1 MKLTLAFLLASGAM
15 AACPNACSQHG
26 ECGEFDSCD
35 CHAGFQGGDCSERVC
50 MYNWAWVTTAN
61 GDLNFDGDRYD
72 GTVYSSTIPLSSRMN
87 ENSPG
92 YGGATLL
99 PQAAPGGTWESWP
112 YRGTAQE
119 GHYYMECSNRGL
131 CDRTSGDCVCFD
143 GYQGTACNRMACP
156 EDCSEHGICQTV
168 KDYDST
174 YKLWDRDMARSCK
187 CDPGYTGPACQTREC
202 PHGNDPLTKTNE
214 QWMVQWVNI
223 FTGCEGATTTD
234 CGTHGALTALLGGNA
249 RFTYTDHHG
258 EAYTTDPFGV
268 VAMDGQSA
276 ALAVATNAEAALK
289 ALPNDVISDQIT
301 VEAQYCEVA
310 KDGAQTAASGAI
322 TGLGKNAYR
331 IIGGTDSAEG
341 TALIKATGEV
351 LSIGGSG
358 YTQASAATMANGDY
372 QVAYLDN
379 PICIQLKVTFVG
391 MPGDLNLLT
400 VDHSDVTYFG
410 ETNAQDGVVK
420 AQVSSAVTKT
430 VKITE
435 GSAAVTVAYTRPS
448 EVAITA
454 DADIAPG
461 TTSSTITFTNGDSAN
476 QIYEDKNDIFRENT
490 RVKVECQSTS
500 GINTWRNLGIYTV
513 KVGGTP
519 TSTSILT
526 LAETVVPSQCEG
538 ATGTETNQVRVTQ
551 VSNVLEFGNFDITQL
566 QDFNTNHHIVCDG
579 LTWTSTP
586 KALSYNF
593 LSSVGYIVFDKEDG
607 NLAGSDFS
615 SDTTYCSIY
624 GTGTRENVECGDR
637 GLCQEDG
644 VCQCFPGYTGDS
656 CGEQKSIAL

>member
-1 MKLTLAFLLASGAM
+1 M

-87 ENSPG
+87 EASPG

-99 PQAAPGGTWESWP
+99 TQAAPGGTWESWP
-112 YRGTAQE
+112 YSGTAQE
-119 GHYYMECSNRGL
+119 GHYYMEGSNRGL
-131 CDRTSGDCVCFD
+131 CDRT
-143 GYQGTACNRMACP
+143 
-156 EDCSEHGICQTV
+156 
-168 KDYDST
+168 
-174 YKLWDRDMARSCK
+174 
-187 CDPGYTGPACQTREC
+187 TG
-202 PHGNDPLTKTNE
+202 
-214 QWMVQWVNI
+214 
-223 FTGCEGATTTD
+223 D
-234 CGTHGALTALLGGNA
+234 CGTHGASTALLGGNA

-310 KDGAQTAASGAI
+310 KDGDQTTASGAI

-331 IIGGTDSAEG
+331 IIGGTDSTEG
-341 TALIKATGEV
+341 TALTKATGEA
-351 LSIGGSG
+351 LSVGNSG
-358 YTQASAATMANGDY
+358 YTQASAATPADQAH

-430 VKITE
+430 VRITE
-435 GSAAVTVAYTRPS
+435 GSAAVTVAYTKPDQ
-448 EVAITA
+448 VTITA

-461 TTSSTITFTNGDSAN
+461 TTSSTITFSDADSAN
-476 QIYEDKNDIFRENT
+476 KIYEDKNDIFRENT

-500 GINTWRNLGIYTV
+500 GINTWRNLGIYTI
-513 KVGGTP
+513 KVGATQDA
-519 TSTSILT
+519 TTMT

-538 ATGTETNQVRVTQ
+538 ATGTETNNVRVTQ
-551 VSNVLEFGNFDITQL
+551 VSNVLEFGDFDITQL
-566 QDFNTNHHIVCDG
+566 QDF
-579 LTWTSTP
+579 
-586 KALSYNF
+586 
-593 LSSVGYIVFDKEDG
+593 
-607 NLAGSDFS
+607 
-615 SDTTYCSIY
+615 
-624 GTGTRENVECGDR
+624 
-637 GLCQEDG
+637 
-644 VCQCFPGYTGDS
+644 
-656 CGEQKSIAL
+656 

>member
-1 MKLTLAFLLASGAM
+1 MKIQIATFLSLLAYGA
-15 AACPNACSQHG
+15 AECPNACSGRG
-26 ECGEFDSCD
+26 ECGEFDSCE
-35 CHAGFQGGDCSERVC
+35 CHEGFQSGDCSERVC

-61 GDLNFDGDRYD
+61 GDLNFDGNVYG
-72 GTVYSSTIPLSSRMN
+72 GTIYSSTVKI
-87 ENSPG
+87 ENNN
-92 YGGATLL
+92 AAARLQT
-99 PQAAPGGTWESWP
+99 QAAPGGTWESWP
-112 YRGTAQE
+112 YSGTAQE

-174 YKLWDRDMARSCK
+174 YKLWDRNMARSCK

-202 PHGNDPLTKTNE
+202 PMGNDPLTKTNE
-214 QWMVQWVNI
+214 QWNVQWVNI

-234 CGTHGALTALLGGNA
+234 CGTHGASTALLGGNA

-258 EAYTTDPFGV
+258 EKYTTDPVGV

-310 KDGAQTAASGAI
+310 KDGAQTTATGAI

-331 IIGGTDSAEG
+331 IIGGTDSTEG
-341 TALIKATGEV
+341 TAIIKATGET
-351 LSIGGSG
+351 LSVGNSG
-358 YTQASAATMANGDY
+358 YTQASAATVADGATN
-372 QVAYLDN
+372 QVAYLNN

-391 MPGDLNLLT
+391 MPGNLNLLT

-430 VKITE
+430 VRVTE
-435 GSAAVTVAYTRPS
+435 GSAAVTVAYTKPS
-448 EVAITA
+448 TVAKAA
-454 DADIAPG
+454 DADITPG
-461 TTSSTITFTNGDSAN
+461 ATASTIVFPASSLGN
-476 QIYEDKNDIFRENT
+476 DKTDTFRENT

-513 KVGGTP
+513 KVGGP
-519 TSTSILT
+519 
-526 LAETVVPSQCEG
+526 
-538 ATGTETNQVRVTQ
+538 NQ
-551 VSNVLEFGNFDITQL
+551 N
-566 QDFNTNHHIVCDG
+566 
-579 LTWTSTP
+579 
-586 KALSYNF
+586 LS
-593 LSSVGYIVFDKEDG
+593 
-607 NLAGSDFS
+607 
-615 SDTTYCSIY
+615 
-624 GTGTRENVECGDR
+624 
-637 GLCQEDG
+637 
-644 VCQCFPGYTGDS
+644 
-656 CGEQKSIAL
+656 